1 MKVLNI
7 AQQKRKIPW
16 QIILDEFLG
25 TATVLDDS
33 IMGMKFAKEATN
45 LIQVQDGRWKN
56 RWGRA
61 LYGTAIAGEADILG
75 SGTYVRTDGVR
86 ELIVIGSTTG
96 KAYKSTDG
104 GSWTEITGAVFTTT
118 AKNLFFKQI
127 NNYLFICNGT
137 DRLTRYNGTV
147 LSRYTSIPSPTGL
160 AGNRGAG
167 LSAGS
172 YFNYYQVTALND
184 IGETIGSTEI
194 FVMTNKVR
202 DVWNPTSNEYVDL
215 TWNAVTG
222 ATKYQVYYSD
232 LSAKEELLSEAPTNS
247 YRDDNSATVNIYR
260 IVPLQDTTGAP
271 KFSMLATSGSRIWGI
286 APSEFPYR
294 VFASGTGQYLGV
306 FAYSFGGSW
315 IDLDFGSDEVVQ
327 FIEHYRTGK
336 GDTAATIFTKSPKGS
351 GSVWQVSLVPIT
363 VGNDTVIEPN
373 PDKIVGS
380 VGTNSQGAALLVG
393 DSIMFLG
400 ADGAYLLSNK
410 AQVTN
415 VLSTTP
421 QSKDIRPSY
430 LSLNFQKSD
439 QFVAYHYKNFI
450 FFSAT
455 EGSGD
460 NDLIFIK
467 DVDLDR
473 WYWKW
478 TFGVRKF
485 LEYTENATGKT
496 KFLMVPTS
504 GNQLVE
510 CSENISG
517 DFGQPINTSLLT
529 GLIPIDRDQSV
540 FAKVLEALLV
550 LSRPKGTIN
559 FEILGLEKKR
569 GFSSLATKQITGN
582 LQVVEFWTGDL
593 GEITLKDEEEAPS
606 TYSQASVKKRKRI
619 GKSLNA
625 IQFHIYSNSADTE
638 YTVVAIQAK
647 GVIDPT
653 RAPSSWN

>member
-1 MKVLNI
+1 MKIL
-7 AQQKRKIPW
+7 AAKQQVSQRPW
-16 QIILDEFLG
+16 QVIIDEFSG

-33 IMGMKFAKEATN
+33 IMGVKFAKEALN
-45 LIQVQDGRWKN
+45 LIQVQDGRWKT

-61 LYGTAIAGEADILG
+61 VYGTALAGEANING
-75 SGTYVRTDGVR
+75 AGTFTRTDGTR
-86 ELIVIGSTTG
+86 EMIVIGSTTG
-96 KAYKSTDG
+96 KAFKSTDG
-104 GSWTEITGAVFTTT
+104 GAWTEITGAVFDTS
-118 AKNLFFKQI
+118 AKNYFFKQI

-147 LSRYTSIPSPTGL
+147 LSRYTAIPAPTGQ

-172 YFNYYQVTALND
+172 FHNYYQITALND

-194 FVMTNKVR
+194 DVSSNKVR
-202 DVWNPTSNEYVDL
+202 DVWNPTNNEYIDL
-215 TWNAVTG
+215 TWNAVSG
-222 ATKYQVYYSD
+222 ALKYQVYYSD
-232 LSAKEELLSEAPTNS
+232 LSGKEELLAEAPTNS
-247 YRDDNSATVNIYR
+247 YRDDNSSTVNIYR
-260 IVPLQDTTGAP
+260 ICPTQDTTGAP
-271 KFSMLATSGSRIWGI
+271 KFSMIATSGSRVWGI

-315 IDLDFGSDEVVQ
+315 IDLDYGSDETVS

-336 GDTAATIFTKSPKGS
+336 GDTAATVFTKSPSGK
-351 GSVWQVSLVPIT
+351 GSVWQVALQPVT
-363 VGNDTVIEPN
+363 VGNDIIIEPN

-380 VGTNSQGAALLVG
+380 VGANSPGAALLVG
-393 DSIMFLG
+393 DTIMFLG
-400 ADGAYLLSNK
+400 ADGVDLLSNK

-415 VLSTTP
+415 VLSTTN
-421 QSKDIRPSY
+421 QSHDIRPSY
-430 LSLNFQKSD
+430 LNLNFQKSS
-439 QFVAYHYKNFI
+439 QFTAYKYKNYI

-455 EGSGD
+455 EGGGD
-460 NDLIFIK
+460 NDIIFIK

-478 TFGVRKF
+478 DFGVRKF
-485 LEYTENATGKT
+485 LEYAENGSGKT
-496 KFLMVPTS
+496 KFLMVPNT

-517 DFGQPINTSLLT
+517 DFGQPIKTSLLT

-550 LSRPKGTIN
+550 LSRPKGTIF
-559 FEILGLEKKR
+559 FEVLGLEKKR
-569 GFSSLATKQITGN
+569 GFASLATKQITGN
-582 LQVVEFWTGDL
+582 LQSIEFWSGSL
-593 GEITLKDEEEAPS
+593 GEITLKDENDAPV
-606 TYSQASVKKRKRI
+606 TYSQASVKKRQRV

-625 IQFHIYSNSADTE
+625 IQFHIYSNSANTE
-638 YTVVAIQAK
+638 YTIAAIQAK

-653 RAPSSWN
+653 RPPSSWN